1 MTTERI
7 RVSSSKSYRLGDD
20 TLENIIASLK
30 KELDA
35 GWENLYTD
43 YYYDPISGNRIIVYF
58 LCKYR
63 EETDSEYEARMKKLE
78 DKNRREK
85 ESRRLQYEKLKL
97 EFSND

>member
-7 RVSSSKSYRLGDD
+7 RVSSSKRYDLDDD

-35 GWENLYTD
+35 GWENLSTD
-43 YYYDPISGNRIIVYF
+43 YDYDPISGNRSIVYV
-58 LCKYR
+58 LYKYR
-63 EETDSEYEARMKKLE
+63 EETDSEYEARMKELE